1 MKKLFAL
8 LLALC
13 ALCGTALAAE
23 PLRVLDD
30 WFAADRYEKHYPER
44 ALERIEPLYDETG
57 EGNQDELLFAGEWD
71 AAVIETN
78 GTDLS
83 ALCAEIPLLDLTDI
97 APEKGGTM
105 YPAVKRALTCE
116 GKLIGLPMHI
126 FGCTMSLEFS
136 DELLA
141 RLGLADAEKPETL
154 RGLSYR
160 AKISLGL
167 ADAEKPETFA
177 ELAGLAERYM
187 ALPAQTR
194 RGTAFDADVRDGWL
208 RYYLSYMIR
217 CYQAQCADANGETDF
232 DTPLFRENLAQVER
246 LNAAL
251 CADTKI
257 LRGKNGE
264 LRSLTCANSGLGGE
278 MHVREGDTAVPARMY
293 AVIVNAN
300 SPRREEALDYARAA
314 MDEAESEFFYSVVDS
329 DAQLREAYNR
339 LIAAQIEEGEA
350 QSVIDRLEKLRDA
363 GDPLHYYTKEALEAY
378 ARDVAPRL
386 TFPHYRW
393 LDDWNAAGDYAAGRL
408 DADALID
415 RLNRLMEK

>member
-23 PLRVLDD
+23 PLRVLDG
-30 WFAADRYEKHYPER
+30 WFAADRYEKRYPER
-44 ALERIEPLYDETG
+44 ALERIEPVYDETG
-57 EGNQDELLFAGEWD
+57 EGNQNELLFAGEWD

-116 GKLIGLPMHI
+116 GKLVGLPMHV

-141 RLGLADAEKPETL
+141 R
-154 RGLSYR
+154 
-160 AKISLGL
+160 LGL

-208 RYYLSYMIR
+208 RYYLYYMIR

-314 MDEAESEFFYSVVDS
+314 MDEAESEFFYSVVDY
-329 DAQLREAYNR
+329 DARLREAYDR
-339 LIAAQIEEGEA
+339 LIAAQIEQGEA

-415 RLNRLMEK
+415 RLMEK

>member
-1 MKKLFAL
+1 MKKLLAL
-8 LLALC
+8 LLAVC
-13 ALCGTALAAE
+13 TLCGTALAAE
-23 PLRVLDD
+23 PLRVLDG
-30 WFAADRYEKHYPER
+30 WFAADRYEKRYPER
-44 ALERIEPLYDETG
+44 ALERIEPVYDETG
-57 EGNQDELLFAGEWD
+57 EGNQNELLFAGEWD

-83 ALCAEIPLLDLTDI
+83 ALCAVIPLLDLTDI
-97 APEKGGTM
+97 APDKGGTM

-116 GKLIGLPMHI
+116 GKLVGLPMHI

-141 RLGLADAEKPETL
+141 R
-154 RGLSYR
+154 
-160 AKISLGL
+160 LGL

-208 RYYLSYMIR
+208 RYYLYYMIR

-251 CADTKI
+251 CADTRI

-264 LRSLTCANSGLGGE
+264 LRSLTSANSGLGGE
-278 MHVREGDTAVPARMY
+278 MHVREGDTAVSARMY

-314 MDEAESEFFYSVVDS
+314 MEEAESEFFYSVVDY
-329 DAQLREAYNR
+329 DARLREAYDR
-339 LIAAQIEEGEA
+339 LIAAQIEQGEA
-350 QSVIDRLEKLRDA
+350 QSVIDQLEKLRDA

-393 LDDWNAAGDYAAGRL
+393 LDDWDAADDYAAGRL

-415 RLNRLMEK
+415 RLMEE

>member
-13 ALCGTALAAE
+13 ALCGTAFAAE
-23 PLRVLDD
+23 PLRVLDG
-30 WFAADRYEKHYPER
+30 WFAADRYEKRYPER
-44 ALERIEPLYDETG
+44 TLERIEPVYDETG
-57 EGNQDELLFAGEWD
+57 EGNQNELLFAGDWD

-97 APEKGGTM
+97 APEKGATM

-116 GKLIGLPMHI
+116 GKLVGLPMHI
-126 FGCTMSLEFS
+126 FGCTMGLEFS

-141 RLGLADAEKPETL
+141 R
-154 RGLSYR
+154 
-160 AKISLGL
+160 LGL

-194 RGTAFDADVRDGWL
+194 RGTAFDADMRDGWMQ
-208 RYYLSYMIR
+208 YYLYYMIC

-251 CADTKI
+251 CADTRI

-264 LRSLTCANSGLGGE
+264 LRSLTSANSGLGGE
-278 MHVREGDTAVPARMY
+278 MHVREGDTAITARMY

-314 MDEAESEFFYSVVDS
+314 MEEAESEFFYSIVDY
-329 DAQLREAYNR
+329 DARLREAYDR
-339 LIAAQIEEGEA
+339 LIAAQIEQGEA

>member
-23 PLRVLDD
+23 PLRVL
-30 WFAADRYEKHYPER
+30 
-44 ALERIEPLYDETG
+44 
-57 EGNQDELLFAGEWD
+57 D

-167 ADAEKPETFA
+167 ADAEKRAVFLLKTIAITGVIGYNKEDMF
-177 ELAGLAERYM
+177 
-187 ALPAQTR
+187 
-194 RGTAFDADVRDGWL
+194 
-208 RYYLSYMIR
+208 
-217 CYQAQCADANGETDF
+217 
-232 DTPLFRENLAQVER
+232 
-246 LNAAL
+246 
-251 CADTKI
+251 TK
-257 LRGKNGE
+257 
-264 LRSLTCANSGLGGE
+264 NS
-278 MHVREGDTAVPARMY
+278 
-293 AVIVNAN
+293 
-300 SPRREEALDYARAA
+300 
-314 MDEAESEFFYSVVDS
+314 DE
-329 DAQLREAYNR
+329 
-339 LIAAQIEEGEA
+339 
-350 QSVIDRLEKLRDA
+350 
-363 GDPLHYYTKEALEAY
+363 
-378 ARDVAPRL
+378 
-386 TFPHYRW
+386 
-393 LDDWNAAGDYAAGRL
+393 
-408 DADALID
+408 
-415 RLNRLMEK
+415 

>member
-23 PLRVLDD
+23 PLRVLDG
-30 WFAADRYEKHYPER
+30 WFAADRYEKRYPER
-44 ALERIEPLYDETG
+44 ALERIEPVYDETG
-57 EGNQDELLFAGEWD
+57 EGNQNELLFAGEWD

-116 GKLIGLPMHI
+116 GKLVGLPMHV

-141 RLGLADAEKPETL
+141 RLGLADAEKPET
-154 RGLSYR
+154 
-160 AKISLGL
+160 
-167 ADAEKPETFA
+167 FA
-177 ELAGLAERYM
+177 ELAALAERYM

-208 RYYLSYMIR
+208 RYYLYYMIR

-232 DTPLFRENLAQVER
+232 DTPLFRENIAQVER

-278 MHVREGDTAVPARMY
+278 IHVREGDTAVPARMY

-314 MDEAESEFFYSVVDS
+314 MDEAESEFFYSVVDY
-329 DAQLREAYNR
+329 DARLREAYDR
-339 LIAAQIEEGEA
+339 LIAAQIEQGEA

-415 RLNRLMEK
+415 RLMEK

>member
-1 MKKLFAL
+1 MKKL
-8 LLALC
+8 LALILAAC
-13 ALCGTALAAE
+13 MLGGTAFAEE
-23 PLRVLDD
+23 PLRVMDG
-30 WFAADRYEKHYPER
+30 WFAGERYQERYPER
-44 ALERIEPLYDETG
+44 ALERLEIVYDENG
-57 EGNQDELLFAGEWD
+57 IGNQNELLFAGDWD

-126 FGCTMSLEFS
+126 FGGTMSLEFS

-141 RLGLADAEKPETL
+141 R
-154 RGLSYR
+154 
-160 AKISLGL
+160 LGL

-251 CADTKI
+251 CADTRI

-264 LRSLTCANSGLGGE
+264 LRSLTSANSGLGGE
-278 MHVREGDTAVPARMY
+278 MHVREGDTAITARMY

-314 MDEAESEFFYSVVDS
+314 MEEAESEFFYSIVDY
-329 DAQLREAYNR
+329 DARLREAYDR
-339 LIAAQIEEGEA
+339 LIAAQIEQGEA

-378 ARDVAPRL
+378 TRDVAPRL

>member
-30 WFAADRYEKHYPER
+30 WFAADRYEKRYPER

-57 EGNQDELLFAGEWD
+57 EGNQNELLFAGEWD

-141 RLGLADAEKPETL
+141 RLGLADAEKPET
-154 RGLSYR
+154 
-160 AKISLGL
+160 
-167 ADAEKPETFA
+167 FA

-217 CYQAQCADANGETDF
+217 CYQAQCADANGEADF

-264 LRSLTCANSGLGGE
+264 LRSLTCASSGLGG
-278 MHVREGDTAVPARMY
+278 
-293 AVIVNAN
+293 
-300 SPRREEALDYARAA
+300 
-314 MDEAESEFFYSVVDS
+314 
-329 DAQLREAYNR
+329 
-339 LIAAQIEEGEA
+339 
-350 QSVIDRLEKLRDA
+350 
-363 GDPLHYYTKEALEAY
+363 
-378 ARDVAPRL
+378 
-386 TFPHYRW
+386 
-393 LDDWNAAGDYAAGRL
+393 
-408 DADALID
+408 
-415 RLNRLMEK
+415 